1 MKINI
6 ISLSRNIMLCNFYL
20 CTPMLFDYNTD
31 YTNIYL
37 LQLSF
42 IIIIM
47 FTNKKMSISNL
58 YLFFS
63 LPQFPDKG
71 TS

>member
-1 MKINI
+1 
-6 ISLSRNIMLCNFYL
+6 
-20 CTPMLFDYNTD
+20 MLFDYNTD

-71 TS
+71 TSWAKALSLNLLKYLV